1 MGVYLSYLWDSWGSI
16 RGLESALQLGVNE
29 LGEHGHFGGPTI
41 NIGKVEGIIETL
53 GQFGL
58 PIWVTEFDWSGN
70 SNDHKEHAV
79 QLENF
84 YRLMFSL
91 TQVGR
96 RIRWMRQVI
105 R

>member
-1 MGVYLSYLWDSWGSI
+1 M
-16 RGLESALQLGVNE
+16 Q
-29 LGEHGHFGGPTI
+29 GHFGGQSVF
-41 NIGKVEGIIETL
+41 NIGKVQGIIETL

-58 PIWVTEFDWSGN
+58 PIWVTEFDSK
-70 SNDHKEHAV
+70 DHREHTV
-79 QLENF
+79 QLENS

-91 TQVGR
+91 PQVGR

>member
-1 MGVYLSYLWDSWGSI
+1 MML
-16 RGLESALQLGVNE
+16 
-29 LGEHGHFGGPTI
+29 I
-41 NIGKVEGIIETL
+41 NIGKVQGIIETL

-70 SNDHKEHAV
+70 SNDHREHAV

-91 TQVGR
+91 PQVGSSNLAKGG
-96 RIRWMRQVI
+96 
-105 R
+105 

>member
-1 MGVYLSYLWDSWGSI
+1 MLILLIHNNKVGHRINKVLLDEGAPISGIGV
-16 RGLESALQLGVNE
+16 Q
-29 LGEHGHFGGPTI
+29 GHFGGQTI
-41 NIGKVEGIIETL
+41 NIGKVQGIIETL

-70 SNDHKEHAV
+70 SNDHRDHAV

-91 TQVGR
+91 PQVGSSNLAKGG
-96 RIRWMRQVI
+96 
-105 R
+105 

>member
-1 MGVYLSYLWDSWGSI
+1 MRLYLSY
-16 RGLESALQLGVNE
+16 R
-29 LGEHGHFGGPTI
+29 
-41 NIGKVEGIIETL
+41 
-53 GQFGL
+53 QFGL

-91 TQVGR
+91 PQVGSSNLAKGG
-96 RIRWMRQVI
+96 
-105 R
+105 

>member
-1 MGVYLSYLWDSWGSI
+1 ML
-16 RGLESALQLGVNE
+16 GL
-29 LGEHGHFGGPTI
+29 GGPRQGPRLMSPKASGLGNLTRRPW
-41 NIGKVEGIIETL
+41 IIETL
-53 GQFGL
+53 EQFGL

-91 TQVGR
+91 PQVGR
-96 RIRWMRQVI
+96 SSLAKGG
-105 R
+105 